1 MHYKASYI
9 PAYEALKAKCE
20 SRGLGLTIEPN
31 DEPSATW
38 GEDDRHDF
46 VLRRGDREIIR
57 SSYVSDIET
66 ALRVLVASDE
76 S

>member
-1 MHYKASYI
+1 MYYKASYI

-20 SRGLGLTIEPN
+20 SRGLSLVIEPN
-31 DEPSATW
+31 DKPRATW
-38 GEDDRHDF
+38 DEDDLHDF

-57 SSYVSDIET
+57 SSYVSYIET
-66 ALRVLVASDE
+66 ALQVLEASDA